1 MIKWLSLV
9 KNWNVGFSISTNIIT
24 IGPLRSDAKFLKCY
38 IVATLRGKAHC
49 WVICVDLKFLFS
61 LLLLTFLYFYSY
73 FHACTFDFSGSLL
86 WMLIDDWQLYERN
99 TSRDLGE
106 IHFFYQS
113 NNQRFYFATFRNKV
127 KGVTASSKVC
137 MCTCRG
143 SQLAIG
149 RWVMVI
155 FDNFVIV

>member
-9 KNWNVGFSISTNIIT
+9 KNRNVGFSISTNIIT
-24 IGPLRSDAKFLKCY
+24 IGPLRSDANFLKCY

-49 WVICVDLKFLFS
+49 WVICVDLKFLF
-61 LLLLTFLYFYSY
+61 LILLLTFLDFYFY

-113 NNQRFYFATFRNKV
+113 NNQRFFLPHFETKWRGLLHRLRF
-127 KGVTASSKVC
+127 VC
-137 MCTCRG
+137 ARAG
-143 SQLAIG
+143 AH
-149 RWVMVI
+149 
-155 FDNFVIV
+155 N